1 MRHICTILFV
11 ALTLAS
17 GLTLGEQPPMF
28 PPLGERYGSPSAN
41 VKAVVNAL
49 NRLQAQT
56 ESPISLVEYSQAV
69 NAVIPDTKV
78 FIGSAEAKEMP
89 ELRML
94 IANAGECYAK
104 VQSLWRDSVLS
115 DEPLKKYEAATL
127 LISARPA
134 LWQTAAANLSGAKA
148 LVEGPAADRVR
159 AQQLLVEN
167 ADSLTL
173 DGGLRLAEQQLS
185 AIERAGRAKES
196 GVPVPEAVAD
206 EDRKDLQSLLFQA
219 GDFGDAVTAGE
230 MKVRLPRVF
239 EKVPPALQEGRVPFF
254 KNGETAG
261 GVAGF
266 IYADARTAQLAVDAV
281 AGGYGSTKQRISDLG
296 DAAVGSQGDGLGTV
310 SLVFRRGP
318 MVVAMQSPVAPLAK
332 TVEAARRLDERIAA
346 IFPSDGKPM
355 PRTSEKDGV
364 AESLADA
371 LFQEGDFGDEVSA
384 GAFREQVPF
393 MFSEVPPANEQG
405 YVPLTNLGDQVG
417 GIAAFV
423 YGSEKEANAGL
434 AKIASGI
441 GRQGSKVPGVGNA
454 AYASRAPTG
463 GSQDIVF
470 RRGETV
476 VHLRAPSKKLADIT
490 KAAKKIDGRVRKMK
504 PAGVGSE

>member
-1 MRHICTILFV
+1 MRHFCSIVFV

-17 GLTLGEQPPMF
+17 GSALAEQPPTF
-28 PPLGERYGSPSAN
+28 PPLGERYGSPSAE

-56 ESPISLVEYSQAV
+56 ESPINLVEYSQAV
-69 NAVIPDTKV
+69 NAVIPDAKV
-78 FIGSAEAKEMP
+78 FIGSAEAREMP
-89 ELRML
+89 ELRMM
-94 IANAGECYAK
+94 IANATGCFAK
-104 VQSLWRDSVLS
+104 VQSLWSDSVIS
-115 DEPLKKYEAATL
+115 DDPLWKYEAATL
-127 LISARPA
+127 LLTAKPA
-134 LWQTAAANLSGAKA
+134 LWKTAAANLSGAKA
-148 LVEGPAADRVR
+148 FVEGPDADRLR
-159 AQQLLVEN
+159 AQEVLIGN
-167 ADSLTL
+167 AEALTL
-173 DGGLRLAEQQLS
+173 EAGLQLAEQQLV

-196 GVPVPEAVAD
+196 GVAVPEDIAD
-206 EDRKDLQSLLFQA
+206 EDRKDLQSLLFQE
-219 GDFGDAVTAGE
+219 GDFGDSVTAGE
-230 MKVRLPRVF
+230 IKNRLPGVF
-239 EKVPPALQEGRVPFF
+239 GKVPPAMQEGRVSLLESG
-254 KNGETAG
+254 KSAG
-261 GVAGF
+261 GVAGL
-266 IYADARTAQLAVDAV
+266 IYPDVKTAQLAVDAV
-281 AGGYGSTKQRISDLG
+281 ASGYGSTKQRVSDLG
-296 DAAVGSQGDGLGTV
+296 DAAVGSQGNGLGAV

-318 MVVAMQSPVAPLAK
+318 MVVAMQSPVTPLAK

-355 PRTSEKDGV
+355 PPAVETGGV

-423 YGSEKEANAGL
+423 YASEKEANAGL

-454 AYASRAPTG
+454 AYASRAPTA

-470 RRGETV
+470 RRDETV

-490 KAAKKIDGRVRKMK
+490 KAAKKVDSRIQKMK
-504 PAGVGSE
+504 PARVAPE